1 MNLSYAKFYTSM
13 LNDEWF
19 VSLSCNARGLWM
31 QLILIAKQVG
41 DTGVV
46 SMRSYSAMAAMCGCD
61 DSSVAKYLRNFAEA
75 QKITIVKTGE
85 KSLTI
90 EIVNYA
96 YYQRGDVVNDF
107 KNGEK
112 SPERHKKTGEKSPYN
127 KTRQDRTEIDR
138 SADAG
143 RPEFQEVIDYYN
155 LKTKRNWSLTDDRKR
170 MLRLRLKR
178 FTVDQLKDAIDGITS
193 RPHNLG
199 QNQTNTVY
207 LDFELIF
214 RNDAQ
219 VDKYRQDRV
228 AKKTTT
234 VKEWQP
240 EIVTP
245 EQSQAAETARQ
256 EAMKKLREQG
266 VLR

>member
-1 MNLSYAKFYTSM
+1 MNISYAKFYTSM

-41 DTGVV
+41 DTGVI

-61 DSSVAKYLRNFAEA
+61 DSSAAKYLRNFAEA
-75 QKITIVKTGE
+75 QKVRIMSSE

-90 EIVNYA
+90 EIVNYS
-96 YYQRGDVVNDF
+96 YYQRGDVVSDRI
-107 KNGEK
+107 GDDRK
-112 SPERHKKTGEKSPYN
+112 SKSRRKMGEKSPYN
-127 KTRQDRTEIDR
+127 KTILDKTNIDSAACADR
-138 SADAG
+138 SV
-143 RPEFQEVIDYYN
+143 FQEIIDHYN
-155 LKTKRNWSLTDDRKR
+155 LKTKRNWSLTDSRKN
-170 MLRLRLKR
+170 MLKSRLKQ
-178 FTVDQLKDAIDGITS
+178 FTVEQLKDAIDGITS

-214 RNDAQ
+214 RSDAQ

-228 AKKTTT
+228 AKKPAT
-234 VKEWQP
+234 VKYYEP
-240 EIVTP
+240 PIVTP
-245 EQSQAAETARQ
+245 EQAEASQKAKQ
-256 EAMKKLREQG
+256 EMMKELREKG
-266 VLR
+266 VVR

>member
-1 MNLSYAKFYTSM
+1 MNLSYAKFWTSM
-13 LNDEWF
+13 LTDEWF
-19 VSLSCNARGLWM
+19 VSLNCAERGFWM
-31 QLILIAKQVG
+31 QLILIAKAWG
-41 DTGVV
+41 DTGVITT
-46 SMRSYSAMAAMCGCD
+46 RSGAAIGQATGLD
-61 DSSVAKYLRNFAEA
+61 G
-75 QKITIVKTGE
+75 KTARKFLGKFLE
-85 KSLTI
+85 NARLEVVEQTGKFLTI
-90 EIVNYA
+90 KIVNYQ
-96 YYQRGDVVNDF
+96 YWQQFSIKKDG
-107 KNGEK
+107 KNGLEK
-112 SPERHKKTGEKSPYN
+112 PTGGREISPIIV
-127 KTRQDRTEIDR
+127 DRDITETDR
-138 SADAG
+138 SANAG